1 MLNSVEIWENEIYRS
16 RRKHQK
22 TETYNYKMSGS
33 SLEGLKLQFILSDAL
48 EGRVMETDTYWHFY
62 ALACSVKN
70 VSGVENN
77 V

>member
-16 RRKHQK
+16 KRKYKK
-22 TETYNYKMSGS
+22 TEAYNYKMSGS
-33 SLEGLKLQFILSDAL
+33 SLEGLKLQFILYDAL

-70 VSGVENN
+70 VNEVTNH